1 MHTRSAAST
10 AQCSLAPA
18 PQHSVALRQ
27 AGAGTHLCHPLD
39 QLRPGSRHL
48 GLELLGDRH
57 RCAHAKCQGQGQG
70 CASLDSSG
78 RGAAARWRRPWGAG
92 SAAGHVQPSTALYP
106 CSCLPARL
114 PAPTSARPP
123 PKCAAL
129 DPRQPS
135 APPGN
140 PGRWTGRGGAGRR
153 AGRLTLDVLPA
164 GSLEHKRPLPHHIQ
178 QPPHRVLQAPRQLRK
193 EAAGSRGHGV
203 RGGVESGR
211 EAGCGM
217 RWRAGGRRAEAVPA
231 AQRAGMPQGSWPV
244 GQHEQSG
251 APPRRP
257 ASRPAPL
264 PGLPTLAAPPPRLLP
279 ASPARATR

>member
-1 MHTRSAAST
+1 MCSRPRPST
-10 AQCSLAPA
+10 P
-18 PQHSVALRQ
+18 
-27 AGAGTHLCHPLD
+27 
-39 QLRPGSRHL
+39 
-48 GLELLGDRH
+48 
-57 RCAHAKCQGQGQG
+57 
-70 CASLDSSG
+70 
-78 RGAAARWRRPWGAG
+78 AAACPPA
-92 SAAGHVQPSTALYP
+92 
-106 CSCLPARL
+106 CLPACL

-140 PGRWTGRGGAGRR
+140 PGWWTGRGGAGRR

-193 EAAGSRGHGV
+193 EAAGPRGHRV
-203 RGGVESGR
+203 RGGVASGR

-231 AQRAGMPQGSWPV
+231 AQRTALPQGSWPV
-244 GQHEQSG
+244 GQHGQSG

-264 PGLPTLAAPPPRLLP
+264 PGLPRARCPTPPHHHLLP
-279 ASPARATR
+279 ASPARAMR